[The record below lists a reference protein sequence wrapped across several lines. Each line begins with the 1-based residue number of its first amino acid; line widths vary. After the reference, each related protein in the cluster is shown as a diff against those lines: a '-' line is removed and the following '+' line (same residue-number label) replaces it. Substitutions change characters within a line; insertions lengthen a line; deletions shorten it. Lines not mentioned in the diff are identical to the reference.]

1 MYVCMHG
8 RILTVWL
15 SRRPYRCKRMNITL
29 WCITIVH
36 YPKIRR
42 FLAVRFCVNQMNLWR
57 SSWYFGQSKFG
68 YGYIWYALSLSLYMG
83 KHDTLV
89 EGDCDG
95 SDDKRNQYNV
105 NSHGKMDSFPWWP
118 TWLIIMWKKDV
129 AFSLGNTVMDL
140 PLLDELGAKL
150 STNWN
155 SVANEWMKN
164 EKCDCFL
171 IDIYLTAL
179 GFSTSDWLLG
189 LFFFIWFSGR
199 LCVVCVLYASR
210 RSADPAELS
219 RGMCQC
225 LPFIE
230 SNTTLLLTIG
240 CCCCWLYAYVWS
252 QGTCLHRSKETLPD
266 FVYWVSGFWNFCR
279 QLFAKPI

>member
-1 MYVCMHG
+1 MYMCMYG

-15 SRRPYRCKRMNITL
+15 SRRPYRNEYHTMVYGV
-29 WCITIVH
+29 CITIVH

-42 FLAVRFCVNQMNLWR
+42 FFAVRFCVNQMNLWIYEDHHDILGNWLWLYMIR
-57 SSWYFGQSKFG
+57 T
-68 YGYIWYALSLSLYMG
+68 LSLYMG
-83 KHDTLV
+83 KHDTFV
-89 EGDCDG
+89 EGDC
-95 SDDKRNQYNV
+95 DDKRNQYNV

-179 GFSTSDWLLG
+179 GFTISDWLLG